1 MGGMQVMRPAHGRK
15 GLPPNNNAPRP
26 RKAIDSALANAHYK
40 AMTKT
45 KIAAAFGAAAAFL
58 CIAAAAAA
66 PLTVPFDYSRGAIGL
81 DVTVK
86 GTPLYMILDIGVDP
100 SAIDVK
106 RADALGL
113 PVQRGAGGEAS
124 GEGDAVRAQ
133 IFPATI
139 ADLAMAGHGFGA
151 VDAAAMDMSALS
163 ARYGRK
169 LDGVLGYSFLST
181 RIVLIDYPHNT
192 LSILASAA
200 DAMPSVQGCR
210 TRYSVALRSFEG
222 DQIPVI
228 GEFRLGAATVPIS
241 LDTGSNK
248 GIALFQGALA
258 VPGMR
263 GALTEN
269 GAIQSTGA
277 RGDTA
282 MKTYVLN
289 APVGFGPFS
298 LPAGQV
304 VVASAQAG
312 SADTRLA
319 NIGNRLFAAMKLKML
334 LDYRAHQMTF
344 YGDCR

>member
-1 MGGMQVMRPAHGRK
+1 
-15 GLPPNNNAPRP
+15 
-26 RKAIDSALANAHYK
+26 
-40 AMTKT
+40 MTKLT
-45 KIAAAFGAAAAFL
+45 NALCATAVSFPLLTGADAAE
-58 CIAAAAAA
+58 A

-86 GTPLYMILDIGVDP
+86 GTPLYMILDTGVDP
-100 SAIDVK
+100 SAVDIK

-124 GEGDAVRAQ
+124 GEGDAASAQ

-139 ADLAMAGHGFGA
+139 ESLALGGRPFGA

-163 ARYGRK
+163 ARYGRP
-169 LDGVLGYSFLST
+169 LDGVLGYSFLNT

-200 DAMPSVQGCR
+200 DAVPLVQACR
-210 TRYSVALRSFEG
+210 AHYSVALRSFED
-222 DQIPVI
+222 DQIPVVPA
-228 GEFRLGAATVPIS
+228 FRLGAATAPIS

-248 GIALFQGALA
+248 AITLYQGAFAL
-258 VPGMR
+258 PGLR
-263 GALTEN
+263 DALTEQ
-269 GAIQSTGA
+269 GAIRSTGA
-277 RGDTA
+277 RGDST

-289 APVGFGPFS
+289 APVGFGPFT
-298 LPAGQV
+298 LPPGQIV
-304 VVASAQAG
+304 TASAQAG

-319 NIGNRLFAAMKLKML
+319 NIGNPLFAALKLKLL
-334 LDYRAHQMTF
+334 LDYRARQITF